1 MLLDWFYFNDWYN
14 VIISV
19 CHLLSFNFERYA
31 FFSFTYLFKDSLLHC
46 QVHHLNLSIKR
57 FTVGKSTRV
66 YEAVENKSCSCDGI
80 YTLPYL
86 VIEYPNKW
94 FVQDDTNML
103 LVQIETQFYNTTI
116 QRFFYSTT
124 RPLQRW

>member
-1 MLLDWFYFNDWYN
+1 MQRFFFQFQRLFHC
-14 VIISV
+14 
-19 CHLLSFNFERYA
+19 CHLILKDLHL
-31 FFSFTYLFKDSLLHC
+31 FSFTYLFKDSLLHC